1 MSQSIQYRELE
12 YDALDEVEALWLDLK
27 EYQRSKTNH
36 FHEHYLKVN
45 FADRKA
51 DLKSKELVKIILAEG
66 TGNSRVEKIGFCM
79 VSLDNEVGQ
88 IESLFVAEDSRRK
101 GLGGVL
107 LERGIRLLK
116 EHRPRHIRLLVGEGN
131 EDVVSFYQKYGFVK
145 RATQLELL

>member
-51 DLKSKELVKIILAEG
+51 DLKSKDAVKVIVAEANDISTVG
-66 TGNSRVEKIGFCM
+66 KIGFCI
-79 VSLDNEVGQ
+79 VSLDNGVGQ
-88 IESLFVAEDSRRK
+88 IESLFVAEDSQRR

-107 LERGIRLLK
+107 LERGIRLLN
-116 EHRPRHIRLLVGEGN
+116 EHKPKHIRLLVGEGN
-131 EDVVSFYQKYGFVK
+131 EDVVSFYKKYGFVK